1 MLFRKHVSR
10 KAAGKGRAL
19 LEALLCDAA
28 KVEKCF
34 EDNSL
39 NEERAVQT
47 GLVKWMGGRVD
58 GQPPTWKVL
67 LEAMDFAEFDK
78 QHVQSL
84 SKDLGL

>member
-10 KAAGKGRAL
+10 KAAGKGRVL
-19 LEALLCDAA
+19 LEVLLCDAA
-28 KVEKCF
+28 EVEKCF
-34 EDNSL
+34 EDNSQ

-58 GQPPTWKVL
+58 HQPPTWKVL
-67 LEAMDFAEFDK
+67 LEAMDFAKFDK